1 MVAKKVVSQNK
12 AVFTKMTIKGETAR
26 LESIWISNFCPN
38 ITCSQRSSS
47 LWCTLKTHIVKHK
60 CNPFNSSSHLWGSVD
75 VSVCKQ
81 HLNPE
86 PLRQQSESS
95 QGSLLSDLTQ
105 QKTSRIWEILAK
117 IQSPKK
123 WEENWGSLHSHS
135 NPAKG
140 NHTKLQQQNQ
150 CKFCFQEEENLTCY
164 FMGLGCPNTNSE
176 GWLKG
181 VWTPP
186 DSATPADGSS
196 RKFNIYI

>member
-1 MVAKKVVSQNK
+1 MPPVLPPLQSLQKNTLQTSQQVKINTDEEITQYWKMVAKKVVSQNK

-86 PLRQQSESS
+86 PLRQQSESW
-95 QGSLLSDLTQ
+95 QGSLLSD
-105 QKTSRIWEILAK
+105 
-117 IQSPKK
+117 SP
-123 WEENWGSLHSHS
+123 
-135 NPAKG
+135 
-140 NHTKLQQQNQ
+140 
-150 CKFCFQEEENLTCY
+150 
-164 FMGLGCPNTNSE
+164 
-176 GWLKG
+176 
-181 VWTPP
+181 
-186 DSATPADGSS
+186 S
-196 RKFNIYI
+196 RKHPVFERS